1 MQTSVARRS
10 PLPLL
15 VGALL
20 LSLTIGGAAIVLLLQ
35 GAQIQSGTGAA
46 APIGPAPSFA
56 LVDQLGRP
64 VSDADLR
71 GKVVLADFIYTTCT
85 DICPALTA
93 QMASLRTRLAEE
105 GLLGDEV
112 VLLSIS
118 VDPARDTPEV
128 MRAYSEPFGADPATW
143 RFLTGDEAAIRQVVV
158 DGFMLGV
165 EVMAA
170 AAEDAATQEAGT
182 AHSAADGHSG
192 DHDSGHGGDYEV
204 SHSGRFVLI
213 DRDWQIRS
221 YYDSAALDQNE
232 LVATIQAL
240 ARGAGD

>member
-1 MQTSVARRS
+1 MQTSAARRS

-15 VGALL
+15 IGALL
-20 LSLTIGGAAIVLLLQ
+20 LSLAIGGAAIVLLLQ
-35 GAQIQSGTGAA
+35 RSQTRPGTGAA
-46 APIGPAPSFA
+46 ASIGPAPSFA

-71 GKVVLADFIYTTCT
+71 GKVVVADFIYTTCT

-93 QMASLRTRLAEE
+93 QMATLRTRLADE

-128 MRAYSEPFGADPATW
+128 LRAYSEPFGADPATW
-143 RFLTGDEAAIRQVVV
+143 RFLTGDEPAIREVVV

-165 EVMAA
+165 EVMEAA
-170 AAEDAATQEAGT
+170 ADDAAAHEAGT
-182 AHSAADGHSG
+182 AHSATDGNAGGHG
-192 DHDSGHGGDYEV
+192 AEHGGDYEV

-213 DRDWQIRS
+213 DRDWQVRS
-221 YYDSAALDQNE
+221 YYDSAALDQDE
-232 LVATIQAL
+232 LVAAITSL
-240 ARGAGD
+240 TR